1 MSKKYGMNYAKIVEG
16 IIVIVLAALLLADGV
31 LGLTGGLEE
40 ELLSLPAVKLIVGLI
55 ALVLAGAFLEE
66 SRK

>member
-1 MSKKYGMNYAKIVEG
+1 MDYGKLVEG
-16 IIVIVLAALLLADGV
+16 LIIIVLAALILADGV

-40 ELLSLPAVKLIVGLI
+40 ELLSLPSFKLVVGFI
-55 ALVLAGAFLEE
+55 TLVLAGSFLEE